1 MSADSAGASSVSTGK
16 VPMTD
21 NRPEPKYGQYAPIP
35 PVLPEAA
42 TVVVAPAPDLAK
54 VPMAPARRTWDIAMT
69 TLFLLLGVA
78 DVVTGLSTF
87 ANLAAG
93 LRAAYAAQGY
103 PAFTSDALASTVGLA
118 LNIARITILGF
129 TILVS
134 LLRIRAGKIAIWV
147 PIAGAVLAGIVVIV
161 GLLVVIMQDPA
172 LAEYVQRTTTP

>member
-1 MSADSAGASSVSTGK
+1 
-16 VPMTD
+16 MTD

-35 PVLPEAA
+35 PALAESV
-42 TVVVAPAPDLAK
+42 PAPSPAAPSSDR
-54 VPMAPARRTWDIAMT
+54 VAPARRTWDTAMT

-78 DVVTGLSTF
+78 DVVTGFSTF
-87 ANLAAG
+87 ANLAEG

-103 PAFTSDALASTVGLA
+103 PAFTSEALATTMGLA
-118 LNIARITILGF
+118 LNIARITILGV

>member
-1 MSADSAGASSVSTGK
+1 
-16 VPMTD
+16 MTD

-35 PVLPEAA
+35 PALPDAA
-42 TVVVAPAPDLAK
+42 PPTISAVAQTGQA
-54 VPMAPARRTWDIAMT
+54 APARRTWDVAMT
-69 TLFLLLGVA
+69 TFFLLLGVA
-78 DVVTGLSTF
+78 DVVTGFSTF
-87 ANLAAG
+87 ANLADG

-103 PAFTSDALASTVGLA
+103 PAFTSDALATTMGLA
-118 LNIARITILGF
+118 LNVSRITILAV

-134 LLRIRAGKIAIWV
+134 LVRIRGGKVAIWV